1 LRTIESLP
9 KDRFRARNYPDPNF
23 VSQRDFNEWSRN
35 LANNSVG
42 NICELYAEAEHE
54 RVVLWTDES
63 CNYRGIIAIHNT
75 ALGPAVGGTRFWH
88 YANDEAASRDALRL
102 SKGMSYKNALA
113 GLPFGGGK
121 SVIIGDN
128 KTSDRERIFRAHGRF
143 VESLG
148 GRYITAEDIGT
159 RPSDMEYVALETK
172 HVAGL
177 PGRSGDPSPVTARGV
192 FRALQACAQH
202 RWGSLDLTGRVVAIQ
217 GCGSTG
223 YNLAKELHE
232 AGANLIA
239 SDIDPDRVK
248 RLVNEFNAREVSI
261 EDIFAAPADIFSP
274 CAMGG
279 ILNDE
284 SIPQIQ
290 AEIIVG
296 SANNQLLEPRHGDV
310 LDARGTLY
318 APDYVA
324 NAGGMINGC
333 RELLGWDTA
342 DAMLK
347 VQELYDTMLELLG
360 KSRDEGIPPFRK
372 ADQLAE
378 QRLTAARATGAQGQ
392 SHSGA

>member
-1 LRTIESLP
+1 L
-9 KDRFRARNYPDPNF
+9 D
-23 VSQRDFNEWSRN
+23 
-35 LANNSVG
+35 NNCVG

-54 RVVLWTDES
+54 RVVLWSDES
-63 CNYRGIIAIHNT
+63 SNYRGIIAIHST

-88 YANDEAASRDALRL
+88 YANDEEASRDALRL

-121 SVIIGDN
+121 AVIIGDN

-143 VESLG
+143 VESLRG
-148 GRYITAEDIGT
+148 SFITAEDVGT

-192 FRALQACAQH
+192 FRALQACAEH
-202 RWGSLDLTGRVVAIQ
+202 RWGSAELTGRTVAIQ

-223 YNLAKELHE
+223 YHLAQELHQ
-232 AGANLIA
+232 AGASLIA
-239 SDIDPDRVK
+239 ADIDPGRVA
-248 RLVNEFNAREVSI
+248 RLVREFNAKPVATE
-261 EDIFAAPADIFSP
+261 EIFSAPADIFSP
-274 CAMGG
+274 CALGG

-284 SIPQIQ
+284 TIPQLQ
-290 AEIIVG
+290 AEIVVG
-296 SANNQLLEPRHGDV
+296 SANNQLLESRHGDV
-310 LDARGTLY
+310 LSEIGILY

-347 VQELYDTMLELLG
+347 VQELYGTMLELLNQA
-360 KSRDEGIPPFRK
+360 KAEGTPPFRK
-372 ADQLAE
+372 ADQMAE
-378 QRLTAARATGAQGQ
+378 QRLSAARAGETPRQT
-392 SHSGA
+392 HSA

>member
-1 LRTIESLP
+1 
-9 KDRFRARNYPDPNF
+9 
-23 VSQRDFNEWSRN
+23 

-63 CNYRGIIAIHNT
+63 CNYRGIIAIHST
-75 ALGPAVGGTRFWH
+75 ALGPAVGGTRFWN

-202 RWGSLDLTGRVVAIQ
+202 RWGSSELTGCVVAIQ

-232 AGANLIA
+232 AGANLVA

-248 RLVNEFNAREVSI
+248 RLVDEFNAREVSPENI
-261 EDIFAAPADIFSP
+261 YSTPADIFSP

-290 AEIIVG
+290 ADIIIG

-310 LDARGTLY
+310 LYARGTLY

-347 VQELYDTMLELLG
+347 VQELYDTMLELLS

-378 QRLTAARATGAQGQ
+378 QRLAAARAGKSA
-392 SHSGA
+392 